1 MLSILEHS
9 LSNEVG
15 DWLAGFFEMNPDA
28 VEVVE
33 EKAKKK
39 ASTLT
44 LDMEL
49 PAMDFCNK
57 NFYRDLS
64 DEHKKEIGIWVLMR
78 FMSSSQG
85 DAEHHIMM
93 VNDLVNHN
101 FNALSKHP
109 ELQWKLLS
117 MCGTRKKQYH
127 PWIAP
132 PKGIKKNRVEEAI
145 IAIFPLIKDED
156 LELLLQLN
164 TQEELVQFFKEN
176 GYDDKSIKELFK
188 ADKGK

>member
-1 MLSILEHS
+1 M
-9 LSNEVG
+9 SNEVG
-15 DWLAGFFEMNPDA
+15 DWLSGFFEMNPDI
-28 VEVVE
+28 VVVTE
-33 EKAKKK
+33 EKLKKK

-64 DEHKKEIGIWVLMR
+64 DEHKKEISIWVLMR

-85 DAEHHIMM
+85 YTEHHIMM

-101 FNALSKHP
+101 FNVLSKHP

-117 MCGTRKKQYH
+117 MCGTKKKQYH
-127 PWIAP
+127 PWIPP
-132 PKGIKKNRVEEAI
+132 PKGIKKNRIEEALI
-145 IAIFPLIKDED
+145 SFFPLLKDSD

-164 TQEELVQFFKEN
+164 TQEELMQFFKDN
-176 GYDDKSIKELFK
+176 GYDDKTIGELFK
-188 ADKGK
+188 GDAKGK